1 MGIYVAAVCAIGS
14 TTVLLVAARL
24 VEGKGL
30 NFFLS
35 FLSLS
40 LLPLNL
46 FIANPSP
53 NVSHF
58 AFLPSSLFYMCLLFP
73 PRLSLSL
80 PQLSHSEK
88 FRKHRTQKM
97 YALGS
102 GKPNPVIVRMRVET

>member
-80 PQLSHSEK
+80 FHNSHIRKSLENTAHKKCMLLVQENQILLSC
-88 FRKHRTQKM
+88 
-97 YALGS
+97 G
-102 GKPNPVIVRMRVET
+102 